1 MIPPVTQRP
10 TDAHSQEDS
19 PTCPL
24 IINRR
29 RLLGAGLAASAA
41 GLLPNLVIP
50 GSAYAAL
57 PNSGNRTLGFYNTH
71 TDEQL
76 KATYW
81 SNGRYDKGA
90 LKDINYILRDHRN
103 NEIMRMD
110 VKLLDLLTDLHRRS
124 GSTKAFQIV
133 CGYRSPQTNA
143 MLVKMSSGVAKNSLH
158 MQGKAIDIRLADV
171 SVRELRD
178 TALGMRQGG
187 VGYYPRSAFVH
198 VDTGEVR
205 HW

>member
-1 MIPPVTQRP
+1 MTRPATQGP
-10 TDAHSQEDS
+10 ADTQSLEES
-19 PTCPL
+19 PASPL

-29 RLLGAGLAASAA
+29 RLLGLGLAAGAA
-41 GLLPNLVIP
+41 GLLPNLAMP

-57 PNSGNRTLGFYNTH
+57 PKSGNRTLGFYNTH

-90 LKDINYILRDHRN
+90 LKDINFILRDHRN
-103 NEIMRMD
+103 NEVMPID
-110 VKLLDLLTDLHRRS
+110 TKLLDLLTDLHRRS
-124 GSTKAFQIV
+124 GSTKAIQIV

-143 MLVKMSSGVAKNSLH
+143 MLVKTSRGVAKNSLH

-171 SVRELRD
+171 SVRDLRD
-178 TALGMRQGG
+178 TALGMKQGG

-198 VDTGEVR
+198 VDTGKVR

>member
-1 MIPPVTQRP
+1 MLSPDVLPSDP
-10 TDAHSQEDS
+10 SQDPQFTAS
-19 PTCPL
+19 L
-24 IINRR
+24 SRR
-29 RLLGAGLAASAA
+29 RLLGLGIAA
-41 GLLPNLVIP
+41 GATGLLSGMALPQ
-50 GSAYAAL
+50 SAYAAL
-57 PNSGNRTLGFYNTH
+57 PVTGNRTLGFYNTH
-71 TDEQL
+71 TGEQL

-81 SNGRYDKGA
+81 SNGRYDRGA

-103 NEIMRMD
+103 NEVMRID

-143 MLVKMSSGVAKNSLH
+143 MLAKASSGVAKNSLH

-171 SVRELRD
+171 SVRDLRD
-178 TALGMRQGG
+178 TALGMKQGG

-198 VDTGEVR
+198 VDTGKVR

>member
-1 MIPPVTQRP
+1 MLSPDPLP
-10 TDAHSQEDS
+10 TDPSQDPQFTAS
-19 PTCPL
+19 L
-24 IINRR
+24 SRR
-29 RLLGAGLAASAA
+29 RLLGLGMAAGAA
-41 GLLPNLVIP
+41 GLLSSAILP

-57 PNSGNRTLGFYNTH
+57 PATGNRTLGFYNTH
-71 TDEQL
+71 TGEQL

-81 SNGRYDKGA
+81 SNGRYDRGA

-103 NEIMRMD
+103 NEVMRID

-143 MLVKMSSGVAKNSLH
+143 MLAKMSSGVAKNSLH

-171 SVRELRD
+171 SVRDLRD
-178 TALGMRQGG
+178 TALGMKQGG

-198 VDTGEVR
+198 VDTGNVR